1 MIAAS
6 ERTQSSLDLYV
17 KSCTDL
23 TSLNPF
29 EIHVLVLDS
38 ALANWRSY
46 IIALTERITHQVR
59 RAVCYRL
66 ELLLLT
72 SCSQTKSL
80 LPLSMGRIHPS
91 FLMYSSIPSY
101 SAPFF
106 HGVRFAQKLIIGQVE
121 ERQNLKELEDQIL
134 DVILVL
140 DSTSD
145 TILSLIENYRQF
157 RQDLSVRE
165 EANDGGYDAI
175 DVAFQEKLRD
185 VSFNRMKVQTLN
197 AKLKSTIELVS

>member
-1 MIAAS
+1 M
-6 ERTQSSLDLYV
+6 
-17 KSCTDL
+17 
-23 TSLNPF
+23 
-29 EIHVLVLDS
+29 
-38 ALANWRSY
+38 
-46 IIALTERITHQVR
+46 
-59 RAVCYRL
+59 
-66 ELLLLT
+66 
-72 SCSQTKSL
+72 
-80 LPLSMGRIHPS
+80 
-91 FLMYSSIPSY
+91 
-101 SAPFF
+101 
-106 HGVRFAQKLIIGQVE
+106 IIGQVE